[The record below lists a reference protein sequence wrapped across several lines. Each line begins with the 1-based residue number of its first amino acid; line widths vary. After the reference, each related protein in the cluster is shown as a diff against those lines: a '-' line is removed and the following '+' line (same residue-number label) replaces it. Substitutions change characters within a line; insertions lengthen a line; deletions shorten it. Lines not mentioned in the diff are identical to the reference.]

1 MVEPVSNIP
10 TFRQL
15 PGKRSAYVARINET
29 DAGAGMSLRIRFTNK
44 TDYGPAIALG
54 EITLN
59 DFAET
64 FETPLTLWSAE
75 RYERQWREGV
85 DRLRLG
91 LSRSCLITS
100 LIEPGP
106 ELFGICWKLYHE
118 GEQDRRSKPV
128 ASGIRVR
135 QLQSRQSLRLDP

>member
-1 MVEPVSNIP
+1 
-10 TFRQL
+10 
-15 PGKRSAYVARINET
+15 
-29 DAGAGMSLRIRFTNK
+29 MSLRIRFTNK
-44 TDYGPAIALG
+44 TDYGPAIAFG

-64 FETPLTLWSAE
+64 FETPLTFWSAE

-85 DRLRLG
+85 ERLRLG

-106 ELFGICWKLYHE
+106 ELFGMWWKLYHE
-118 GEQDRRSKPV
+118 GDQILVQNQMLLASEFGNFNPDNPYASIPEHVSVNADGEPV
-128 ASGIRVR
+128 SEWVVR
-135 QLQSRQSLRLDP
+135 FDAIKVPLE